1 MGLLTALMIIIGG
14 VMFFSSIFFRA
25 PGAPSV
31 PSFNP
36 KHWTPV
42 WKQRSHFRGPG
53 YALMRWGIHIMGL
66 GVLLRF
72 IFLGWDSWGF

>member
-1 MGLLTALMIIIGG
+1 MGLLTACMIIIGG
-14 VMFFSSIFFRA
+14 VMFFASIFYRA
-25 PGAPSV
+25 PDAPPV

-53 YALMRWGIHIMGL
+53 YALMLTGL
-66 GVLLRF
+66 SLFCFAIVLRF
-72 IFLGWDSWGF
+72 VFLGWDS